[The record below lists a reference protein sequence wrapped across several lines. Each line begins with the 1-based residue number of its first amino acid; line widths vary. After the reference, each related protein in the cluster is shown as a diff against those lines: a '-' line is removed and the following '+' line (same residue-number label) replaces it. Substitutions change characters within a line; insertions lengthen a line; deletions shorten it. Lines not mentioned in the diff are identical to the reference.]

1 MRLQHFEALHPV
13 CPRCLYERGVPAS
26 LVLAKVIIAYD
37 DVVEEGVIHCS
48 APECMLEYPIIDG
61 VPIIMPKLRGY
72 LAEQQFA
79 IAGRDDLSETIE
91 TLLGDGIGPGTHY
104 DSLRQHLSSYAW
116 DAYGDL
122 DPNETCAPDMENP
135 PRPGSV
141 VRCLERGLKLLCS
154 SIAAPVLDVGCAV
167 GRSSFEL
174 AERCDG
180 LVLGVDV
187 NFAMLRLAQRA
198 LQKGIV
204 RYPRRRVGVV
214 FDRREFNVSFAG
226 GERVD
231 FWACDALALPFVPES
246 FGLAVGLNVL
256 DCTSS
261 PLDFL
266 RAMARLLRTDGATI
280 LSTPYD
286 WSQGVTQIEGWIG
299 GHSQR
304 GPHGGSSEALLR
316 ALLTPGGHPQ
326 SVENLQLTAEATNV
340 PWQVRIHDR
349 STVSYSL
356 HLFAA
361 EAGKSLNHQ

>member
-1 MRLQHFEALHPV
+1 MRLQHFEALQPV
-13 CPRCLYERGVPAS
+13 CPRCLYGRGVAAP
-26 LVLAKVIIAYD
+26 LVLAKVLIGHD

-61 VPIIMPKLRGY
+61 VPIIMPDLRGY
-72 LAEQQFA
+72 LTEQQFA
-79 IAGRDDLSETIE
+79 IAGREDLSETIE

-104 DSLRQHLSSYAW
+104 DSLRQHISSYAW
-116 DAYGDL
+116 DGYGDL
-122 DPNETCAPDMENP
+122 DPKEACEADNAIPLQ
-135 PRPGSV
+135 PGAV
-141 VRCLERGLKLLCS
+141 VRCLERGLELLRS
-154 SIAAPVLDVGCAV
+154 SIVAPVLDVGCAV
-167 GRSSFEL
+167 GRSTFEL

-187 NFAMLRLAQRA
+187 NFAMLRLAQQA
-198 LQKGIV
+198 LQSGSV

-214 FDRREFNVSFAG
+214 FDRREFKVSFAG
-226 GERVD
+226 EDRVD
-231 FWACDALALPFVPES
+231 FWACDALALPFVPER
-246 FGLAVGLNVL
+246 FGLVVGLNVL

-266 RAMARLLRTDGATI
+266 RAMARVLQADGAAV

-304 GPHGGSSEALLR
+304 GTHGGSSEALLR

-326 SVENLQLTAEATNV
+326 SVEDLHLIAEATSV
-340 PWQVRIHDR
+340 PWQVRLHDR

-361 EAGKSLNHQ
+361 EARKPN

>member
-1 MRLQHFEALHPV
+1 VAAPLA
-13 CPRCLYERGVPAS
+13 
-26 LVLAKVIIAYD
+26 LAKILIGHD
-37 DVVEEGVIHCS
+37 DVVNEGVIHCS

-61 VPIIMPKLRGY
+61 VPIIMPNLRGY

-79 IAGRDDLSETIE
+79 IAGREDLSETIE
-91 TLLGDGIGPGTHY
+91 TLLGDAIGPGTHY
-104 DSLRQHLSSYAW
+104 DSLRQHISSYAW
-116 DAYGDL
+116 DGYGDL
-122 DPNETCAPDMENP
+122 DPKEQCAPDISNP

-141 VRCLERGLKLLCS
+141 VRCLEQGLELLRS
-154 SIAAPVLDVGCAV
+154 SIVAPVLDVGCAV
-167 GRSSFEL
+167 GRTTFEL
-174 AERCDG
+174 AEGCDG

-187 NFAMLRLAQRA
+187 NFSMLCLAQRA
-198 LQKGIV
+198 LLNGIV

-226 GERVD
+226 RDRVD
-231 FWACDALALPFVPES
+231 FWACDALALPFAPGS
-246 FGLAVGLNVL
+246 FGLVVGLNVL

-266 RAMARLLRTDGATI
+266 RAMGSLLRAGGATI

-304 GPHGGSSEALLR
+304 GAHGGSSEALLR

-326 SVENLQLTAEATNV
+326 SIEDLCLIAEATNV
-340 PWQVRIHDR
+340 PWQVRLHER

-361 EAGKSLNHQ
+361 EARKST

>member
-1 MRLQHFEALHPV
+1 LRLQHFEALHPV
-13 CPRCLYERGVPAS
+13 CPRCLYERGVSAP
-26 LVLAKVIIAYD
+26 LILAKILIGHD

-48 APECMLEYPIIDG
+48 AAECMLEYPIIDG
-61 VPIIMPKLRGY
+61 VPIIMPNLRGY

-79 IAGRDDLSETIE
+79 IAGREDLSETIE
-91 TLLGDGIGPGTHY
+91 TLLGDAIGPGTHY
-104 DSLRQHLSSYAW
+104 DSLRQHISSYAW
-116 DAYGDL
+116 DGYGDL
-122 DPNETCAPDMENP
+122 DPKETCEPGIAYP

-141 VRCLERGLKLLCS
+141 VRCLEQGLDLLRN
-154 SIAAPVLDVGCAV
+154 SISAPMLDVGCAV

-174 AERCDG
+174 AGRCDG

-187 NFAMLRLAQRA
+187 NFSMLRLAQRA

-226 GERVD
+226 RDQVD
-231 FWACDALALPFVPES
+231 FWACDALALPFVPGS
-246 FGLAVGLNVL
+246 FGLVVGLNVL

-266 RAMARLLRTDGATI
+266 SAMGSLLRPGGATI

-304 GPHGGSSEALLR
+304 GTHGGSSEALLR

-326 SVENLQLTAEATNV
+326 SVEDLCLFAEAESV
-340 PWQVRIHDR
+340 PWQVRLHER
-349 STVSYSL
+349 STISYSL

-361 EAGKSLNHQ
+361 EARSST

>member
-1 MRLQHFEALHPV
+1 MRLQHFEALQPV
-13 CPRCLYERGVPAS
+13 CPRCLYERGVTAP
-26 LVLAKVIIAYD
+26 LVLAKILIGHD
-37 DVVEEGVIHCS
+37 DIVEEGVIHCS
-48 APECMLEYPIIDG
+48 AAECMLEYPIIDG
-61 VPIIMPKLRGY
+61 VPIIMPNLRGY
-72 LAEQQFA
+72 LTEQQFA
-79 IAGRDDLSETIE
+79 IAGREDLTETIE

-104 DSLRQHLSSYAW
+104 DSLRQHISSYAW
-116 DAYGDL
+116 DGYGDL
-122 DPNETCAPDMENP
+122 DPKEACDPEIANP
-135 PRPGSV
+135 PRPGAV
-141 VRCLERGLKLLCS
+141 VRCLEQGLELLRS
-154 SIAAPVLDVGCAV
+154 SIVAPVLDVGCAL
-167 GRSSFEL
+167 GRSTFEL
-174 AERCDG
+174 AERSDG

-198 LQKGIV
+198 LQNGIV

-226 GERVD
+226 GGRVD
-231 FWACDALALPFVPES
+231 FWACDALALPFVPGS
-246 FGLAVGLNVL
+246 FGLVVGLNVL

-266 RAMARLLRTDGATI
+266 RAMGRLLRTGGATI

-304 GPHGGSSEALLR
+304 GIHEGSSEALMR

-326 SVENLQLTAEATNV
+326 SVEDLHLIAEAMNV
-340 PWQVRIHDR
+340 PWQVRLHER

-361 EAGKSLNHQ
+361 EARRTN